1 MEILLKK
8 LIQQSFE
15 ETIVNELIN
24 KYENLNLHM
33 NKEKYIELVY
43 IYIKEYDKEIEFTK
57 VKGNK
62 YISRE
67 MFKGKINKCH
77 ARLWNNG
84 YECQCSNKI
93 IDDNLCKKHINM
105 LEKYKVLR
113 FGYINEPLPRHDL
126 INYNSLKWKSCK
138 NI

>member
-8 LIQQSFE
+8 LIQQSLE
-15 ETIVNELIN
+15 EIIVNELIN
-24 KYENLNLHM
+24 KYDDLNLHM
-33 NKEKYIELVY
+33 NKDKYRDLIY
-43 IYIKEYDKEIEFTK
+43 KYIKEYDNEIEFTK

-67 MFKGKINKCH
+67 MFKEKTNKCH

-84 YECQCSNKI
+84 YACQCSNKI
-93 IDDNLCKKHINM
+93 INNNLCKKHINM
-105 LEKYKVLR
+105 LKKYEILR
-113 FGYINEPLPRHDL
+113 FGYINEPLPRYDL
-126 INYNSLKWKSCK
+126 INNNSLKWKSCE